1 MLLVRRAGKLSKMC
15 LSGLQP
21 RPTAGVSRDRT
32 QIPVFLKLSL
42 SPKSFLLEGWK
53 GRAIRTHKA
62 AGGTVV
68 AEQALVCVPVIN

>member
-1 MLLVRRAGKLSKMC
+1 MLIAMRAGKLSKIC
-15 LSGLQP
+15 LSRLQP
-21 RPTAGVSRDRT
+21 RPIAGVSRDRT
-32 QIPVFLKLSL
+32 QISVFLKLSL

-62 AGGTVV
+62 AGGIVV